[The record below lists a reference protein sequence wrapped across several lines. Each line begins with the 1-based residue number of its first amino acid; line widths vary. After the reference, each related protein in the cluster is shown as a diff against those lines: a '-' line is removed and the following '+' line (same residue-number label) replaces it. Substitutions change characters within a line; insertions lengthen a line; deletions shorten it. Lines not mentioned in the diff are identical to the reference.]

1 VAFKL
6 SRAAVDDLLD
16 IYFVGVERF
25 GVKQAE
31 EYQDGFDS
39 AFAFLADFPRAA
51 RERTEL
57 LRESRAHP
65 YRSHLIFYR
74 LDGDDIFIQRIRH
87 SREDWISEPVREQ

>member
-39 AFAFLADFPRAA
+39 AFAFLADFRVQRVNGPSCS
-51 RERTEL
+51 
-57 LRESRAHP
+57 ESLAP
-65 YRSHLIFYR
+65 ILI
-74 LDGDDIFIQRIRH
+74 DRI
-87 SREDWISEPVREQ
+87 